1 MATRK
6 HTAVKAGGKGED
18 GVWIQPEGFAALPLK
33 AVDAMPRI
41 AWQWNYRLHNR
52 SRWTNREEALA
63 RQRDEVS
70 DLVSRLGLTP
80 DKLARIAE
88 SGLVEVSIPWR
99 GEDKDWALRI
109 LPWEYV
115 LAAATRDHRRGQGG
129 DFAVVRRLR
138 RPSPKR
144 PLPKPVFLYV
154 QSAPPGV
161 VADGFDFREEESLV
175 SEAAKALGLK
185 FQTLKNPDL
194 DTLRKEVEAHAPRLI
209 HVAGVDLHQG
219 RQQRGGEPPQTNVGH
234 PVREDGIVMLD
245 SQGAETEV
253 SAADLAQAL
262 CTGRSRAQLI
272 CLNLHNSAS
281 RMAAL
286 SVAQG
291 AGAAIGFQD
300 SFDDALGERFFATL
314 YRSLSLSDWD
324 LAASFRFAWG
334 QIRDSG
340 RSLTGTGLVLWSSSE
355 TASSEART
363 ESTATA
369 ASAIKNTWQT
379 NSDRIVTVDSAALDL
394 SVAVEEVLELNYSM
408 LHNGRPLFRS
418 FRIDKRD
425 SSIGEVPG
433 IDVEVTLHLGGEAA
447 SFRQRVS
454 IPATA
459 NGIDLAHRVRVSL
472 AGSLGRALRE
482 SLRTSLLVEVRFGA
496 AVLFRETRWVSL
508 LAVDEWEDSDSNR
521 KWLPSFVL
529 PRDPAVAQVI
539 DRAQR
544 YLQALCD
551 DPTQGFD
558 GYQSIQDSD
567 DGPDCGGVD
576 RQVQAIWCAL
586 LYETPLAYIN
596 PPPTFTDASQRLRMP
611 SDVILGGR
619 GTCIDLALLLAA
631 CLEYVDI
638 YPTVVLLQDHAFPC
652 YWRSHE
658 AFEDFALA
666 RSESVGHS
674 GADAQDGLV
683 GASQI
688 DSWCFLRDHYREVM
702 GEIAAG
708 RLVAIESTGLCWRQS
723 FASACQQGH
732 ANLSRRSRFDS
743 MLDIRAARIDRNAR
757 VTPLPLLRVEAAR

>member
-1 MATRK
+1 MAVRK
-6 HTAVKAGGKGED
+6 RVAVKAGGKGD
-18 GVWIQPEGFAALPLK
+18 SSTWLQPEGCAAIPLK
-33 AVDAMPRI
+33 AVDAMNRI

-52 SRWTNREEALA
+52 SRWTNRDDALA
-63 RQRDEVS
+63 RQRDEVT
-70 DLVSRLGLTP
+70 DLVTRLGLTP

-88 SGLVEVSIPWR
+88 AGLVEVSVPWR
-99 GEDKDWALRI
+99 SEEQDWALRI

-138 RPSPKR
+138 RPAPKG
-144 PLPKPVFLYV
+144 PAAKPVLLYV

-161 VADGFDFREEESLV
+161 VAEGFDFRDEERLV
-175 SEAAKALGLK
+175 TEAANALGLQL
-185 FQTLKNPDL
+185 QTLKNPDL
-194 DTLRKEVEAHAPRLI
+194 ESLRKAVGAQAPRLI

-245 SQGAETEV
+245 AKGAETEV

-262 CTGRSRAQLI
+262 CAGRAHAQLI

-300 SFDDALGERFFATL
+300 RFDDALGERFFATL

-324 LAASFRFAWG
+324 LAGSFRFAWG
-334 QIRDSG
+334 QVRDSG
-340 RSLTGTGLVLWSSSE
+340 RPLTGTGLVLWSGSE
-355 TASSEART
+355 IASAAARSEPTASAVERIRQKWKTDSARVV
-363 ESTATA
+363 TAE
-369 ASAIKNTWQT
+369 
-379 NSDRIVTVDSAALDL
+379 SAALDL
-394 SVAVEEVLELNYSM
+394 SVAVEEVPELNYSM

-425 SSIGEVPG
+425 SGIGDVQG
-433 IDVEVTLHLGGEAA
+433 IDVDVTLHLGGEAA
-447 SFRQRVS
+447 SFRQRVA

-459 NGIDLAHRVRVSL
+459 NGIDIAHHVRVSL

-482 SLRTSLLVEVRFGA
+482 SLRTSLLVEVRFGE

-508 LAVDEWEDSDSNR
+508 LAVDEWEDSDTNR

-539 DRAQR
+539 DSAQR

-558 GYQSIQDSD
+558 GYQSIQILD
-567 DGPDCGGVD
+567 DGPDCAGVD

-596 PPPTFTDASQRLRMP
+596 PPPSFTDASQRLRTP
-611 SDVILGGR
+611 SDVIHGGR

-638 YPTVVLLQDHAFPC
+638 HPTIVLLRNHAFPC
-652 YWRSHE
+652 YWRSAQ

-666 RSESVGHS
+666 RSETVGQ
-674 GADAQDGLV
+674 GGTDAQDGLA
-683 GASQI
+683 GASQV

-708 RLVAIESTGLCWRQS
+708 RLVAVEATDLCWRSS
-723 FASACQQGH
+723 FVTACKQGYE
-732 ANLSRRSRFDS
+732 NLTRRSEFDS
-743 MLDIRAARIDRNAR
+743 MLDIRAARIDRSR
-757 VTPLPLLRVEAAR
+757 VTPLPLLRGEASR

>member
-1 MATRK
+1 VATRK
-6 HTAVKAGGKGED
+6 RATRLAQGTSD
-18 GVWIQPEGFAALPLK
+18 GVWIQPEGRAAIPLK
-33 AVDAMPRI
+33 AVDAMPRL

-70 DLVSRLGLTP
+70 KLVTQLGLTP
-80 DKLARIAE
+80 DKLASIAE
-88 SGLVEVSIPWR
+88 AGLIEVSVPWR

-129 DFAVVRRLR
+129 DFAVVRHLR
-138 RPSPKR
+138 RAATRR
-144 PLPKPVFLYV
+144 PLPKPVFMYV

-161 VADGFDFREEESLV
+161 VATSFDFRDEERHAV
-175 SEAAKALGLK
+175 EAASALGLQ
-185 FQTLKNPDL
+185 FHALKNPDL
-194 DTLRKEVEAHAPRLI
+194 EALRNAVERFAPRLI

-219 RQQRGGEPPQTNVGH
+219 RQLRGGEPPQTNVAH

-245 SQGAETEV
+245 PQGAETEV
-253 SAADLAQAL
+253 SAADLARAL
-262 CTGRSRAQLI
+262 CAGRARPDLI

-286 SVAQG
+286 SVALG

-300 SFDDALGERFFATL
+300 SFDDALGERFYSTL

-324 LAASFRFAWG
+324 LAASFCFAWA

-340 RSLTGTGLVLWSSSE
+340 RPLTGTGLVLWSGSE
-355 TASSEART
+355 VAGAEAR
-363 ESTATA
+363 EASTARVV
-369 ASAIKNTWQT
+369 AIIKDKWTT
-379 NSDRIVTVDSAALDL
+379 SSRRVVTVESAAADL
-394 SVAVEEVLELNYSM
+394 SVAVEEVPELNYSM

-425 SSIGEVPG
+425 PGIGEVQG
-433 IDVEVTLHLGGEAA
+433 IDVDVTLHLGGDSA

-459 NGIDLAHRVRVSL
+459 NGIDIAHRVRVSL

-482 SLRTSLLVEVRFGA
+482 SLRTSLLVEVRFGE

-508 LAVDEWEDSDSNR
+508 LAVDEWEDSDTNR

-529 PRDPAVAQVI
+529 PRDPSVAQVI

-558 GYQSIQDSD
+558 GYQSIQDAN
-567 DGPDCGGVD
+567 DGPDCAGVD

-596 PPPTFTDASQRLRMP
+596 PPPTFTDASQRLRTP

-652 YWRSHE
+652 YWRSHQ

-674 GADAQDGLV
+674 GGDAQDGLV
-683 GASQI
+683 GANQI

-702 GEIAAG
+702 GEIASG
-708 RLVAIESTGLCWRQS
+708 RLVAIESTGLCWRHS
-723 FASACQQGH
+723 FARACEQGH
-732 ANLSRRSRFDS
+732 ANLARRSRFDS

-757 VTPLPLLRVEAAR
+757 VTPLPLLRMEASR